1 MRQRSPAARTG
12 VSRPAYDERVSRERQ
27 PITPPTIILR
37 APASSDGMELAH
49 LSPDER
55 HHANTLRDGETR
67 RLFIARRALLRTE
80 LAARLGGKP
89 ADVTIDHMPCV
100 QCGGPHGRP
109 YPRGAD
115 LHFSVT
121 SARGPRP
128 LVGLALADRPVGF
141 DLEEVAELDVVRD
154 VAPQL
159 HPRERAAVTAALET
173 SAQAAR
179 RVFTEMWTRKEAL
192 LKGTGEGITV
202 PLDRDDVSDLSTR
215 PIAGWTIA
223 MWETSRPDVVGAWAL
238 SD

>member
-1 MRQRSPAARTG
+1 M
-12 VSRPAYDERVSRERQ
+12 SRERQ
-27 PITPPTIILR
+27 PSTPPTIILR
-37 APASSDGMELAH
+37 TPASTDEVDTELAQ

-55 HHANTLRDGETR
+55 HHANKLRDSETR
-67 RLFIARRALLRTE
+67 SLFVSRRALLRTE
-80 LAARLGGKP
+80 LAARLGAVP
-89 ADVTIDHMPCV
+89 ADIAIDHLPCV

-121 SARGPRP
+121 SVRGPRP
-128 LVGLALADRPVGF
+128 VVGLALADRPVGF

-154 VAPQL
+154 VAVQL
-159 HPRERAAVTAALET
+159 HPRERAAITAALET

-179 RVFTEMWTRKEAL
+179 RVFTEIWTRKEAL

-202 PLDRDDVSDLSTR
+202 PLDRDDVSDLRTR
-215 PIAGWTIA
+215 PIARWTIA
-223 MWETSRPDVVGAWAL
+223 MWDTGRADVVGAWAL